1 MTVRIRYFASLREAV
16 GRAEVTLDLPAT
28 VKTGRDLLRLITG
41 QFPGAAEHFNAP
53 GLRIA
58 LDHELA
64 TFDTPLTGVKEIALF
79 PPVTGG

>member
-41 QFPGAAEHFNAP
+41 QFPAATEHFNAA

-58 LDHELA
+58 LDYEVASFDAPLA
-64 TFDTPLTGVKEIALF
+64 GVKEIALF
-79 PPVTGG
+79 PPMTGG

>member
-1 MTVRIRYFASLREAV
+1 VTVRIRYFASLREAV

-28 VKTGRDLLRLITG
+28 VKTGRDLLRVISG
-41 QFPGAAEHFNAP
+41 QFPRAAEHFSAP
-53 GLRIA
+53 GLKIA

-64 TFDTPLTGVKEIALF
+64 TFDAPLAGVKEIALF